1 MPYVKNT
8 ILRQR
13 YDITPWKMKE
23 WRDQGIAGIGRTESD
38 ADVVNDLMGG
48 RIAQHR
54 GITPTSRP
62 SVPYKEAAARLGVK
76 IGTLVNHKSKGRLS
90 GPPGAIWEDE
100 LPDDPPKPSMS
111 YAEAAAEWGVS
122 VVSVRRWKVLGL
134 IEGPPGRVWTNEDKP
149 DTSRKKGAPRSA
161 KAAMTEMSMRGESG
175 YRSYHN
181 ASPDFR
187 PCRD

>member
-23 WRDQGIAGIGRTESD
+23 WREQGIPGIGLRESD
-38 ADVVNDLMGG
+38 ADVVHDLIGG
-48 RIAQHR
+48 RTAQYR

-76 IGTLVNHKSKGRLS
+76 IGTLVNRKSKGRLS
-90 GPPGAIWEDE
+90 GPSGAIWEDE
-100 LPDDPPKPSMS
+100 LPDFQGRPSMT
-111 YAEAAAEWGVS
+111 YAQAAEEWQVS
-122 VVSVRRWKVLGL
+122 VATVREWKALGL
-134 IEGPPGRVWTNEDKP
+134 IDGPLRRVWTNEDKP

-181 ASPDFR
+181 ASPGFR
-187 PCRD
+187 PYRD